1 MIGQLRAEICRIPL
15 VPNQN
20 GKIQLMPKTQMAK
33 PPLSLPSPNLS
44 DALVYS
50 FTVADYISGS
60 WGKPIEYKEAYI

>member
-1 MIGQLRAEICRIPL
+1 
-15 VPNQN
+15 
-20 GKIQLMPKTQMAK
+20 MPKTQMAK